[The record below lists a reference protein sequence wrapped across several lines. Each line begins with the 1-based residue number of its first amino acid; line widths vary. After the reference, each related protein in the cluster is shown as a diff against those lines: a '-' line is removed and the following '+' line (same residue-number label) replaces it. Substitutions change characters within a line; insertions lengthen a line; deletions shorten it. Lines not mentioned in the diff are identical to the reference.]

1 VQLDPAEGI
10 KMLDNDIDS
19 RPEDQQPTTA
29 NHWRD
34 HVKVHEVADQFPM
47 VSDVELKKLGDDI
60 RKKGMD
66 QPIAFYIDKERPDA
80 RKDARLAIDLGAE
93 IAAKRDRREL
103 PLIDGRNRLEA
114 MQRAGLLV
122 ADRLSKEIR
131 RAKIVYAS
139 EYTPEEYVATVN
151 VHRRHLTP
159 EWLAERRERIA
170 ALLKEHPEK
179 TDRQIA
185 KETGAS
191 PTTVGTARAN
201 VQSGHKPR
209 QEVSGRTARGRQPGK
224 QSAPPPVTAPPA
236 PEPVKPV
243 TAGVAPD
250 APPAPDARAAV
261 RIDLTT
267 SDDEL
272 AEQLAELI
280 GEPRLLEMA
289 PRFFEQPLDQ
299 RGEKLGKN
307 PISKLIEA
315 FSKFTEVEDIPTAE
329 RRALAKSCLHV
340 LDLTPGGEE
349 FWAMRRRFGTWDR
362 WTSEGRGKDK
372 CYRVESSE
380 YWRETI
386 GLDGNL
392 YFHAPDVPV
401 RVWAVS
407 ITRTGFVWADAEV
420 LRITEQNVTVRYA
433 GEVARLDREK
443 LWRWWAFYR
452 AVRFVS
458 SRTGRVAQAHDE
470 VWQEHYGH
478 AAAGVPPSMQMPL
491 AEAMALLG
499 VSANYIEE
507 ELLAAF
513 RREAKKAHPDAGG
526 TAEQF
531 IKLREARDRLLASI
545 GTSAPKPQMP
555 TYAPKGAQIVYRS
568 ARFGSRRRLAGSR
581 LRLGRVS

>member
-34 HVKVHEVADQFPM
+34 HVKVHEVADEFPM

-236 PEPVKPV
+236 P
-243 TAGVAPD
+243 
-250 APPAPDARAAV
+250 
-261 RIDLTT
+261 
-267 SDDEL
+267 
-272 AEQLAELI
+272 
-280 GEPRLLEMA
+280 
-289 PRFFEQPLDQ
+289 
-299 RGEKLGKN
+299 
-307 PISKLIEA
+307 
-315 FSKFTEVEDIPTAE
+315 
-329 RRALAKSCLHV
+329 
-340 LDLTPGGEE
+340 
-349 FWAMRRRFGTWDR
+349 
-362 WTSEGRGKDK
+362 
-372 CYRVESSE
+372 
-380 YWRETI
+380 
-386 GLDGNL
+386 
-392 YFHAPDVPV
+392 
-401 RVWAVS
+401 
-407 ITRTGFVWADAEV
+407 
-420 LRITEQNVTVRYA
+420 
-433 GEVARLDREK
+433 
-443 LWRWWAFYR
+443 
-452 AVRFVS
+452 
-458 SRTGRVAQAHDE
+458 
-470 VWQEHYGH
+470 
-478 AAAGVPPSMQMPL
+478 
-491 AEAMALLG
+491 
-499 VSANYIEE
+499 
-507 ELLAAF
+507 
-513 RREAKKAHPDAGG
+513 
-526 TAEQF
+526 
-531 IKLREARDRLLASI
+531 
-545 GTSAPKPQMP
+545 
-555 TYAPKGAQIVYRS
+555 
-568 ARFGSRRRLAGSR
+568 
-581 LRLGRVS
+581 

>member
-1 VQLDPAEGI
+1 MSERRIAQLFAATRDRALSVGEIADYAFKLKGQPATRSQLSSAIRAARRLLRRMREDDDDPLCRQLYAEARRNAEAALGYPEPKGTDERSMRRWREFQAKWKSDPA
-10 KMLDNDIDS
+10 
-19 RPEDQQPTTA
+19 
-29 NHWRD
+29 
-34 HVKVHEVADQFPM
+34 
-47 VSDVELKKLGDDI
+47 
-60 RKKGMD
+60 
-66 QPIAFYIDKERPDA
+66 Y
-80 RKDARLAIDLGAE
+80 
-93 IAAKRDRREL
+93 
-103 PLIDGRNRLEA
+103 GRA
-114 MQRAGLLV
+114 
-122 ADRLSKEIR
+122 
-131 RAKIVYAS
+131 
-139 EYTPEEYVATVN
+139 
-151 VHRRHLTP
+151 
-159 EWLAERRERIA
+159 
-170 ALLKEHPEK
+170 
-179 TDRQIA
+179 
-185 KETGAS
+185 
-191 PTTVGTARAN
+191 
-201 VQSGHKPR
+201 
-209 QEVSGRTARGRQPGK
+209 
-224 QSAPPPVTAPPA
+224 
-236 PEPVKPV
+236 
-243 TAGVAPD
+243 
-250 APPAPDARAAV
+250 
-261 RIDLTT
+261 
-267 SDDEL
+267 
-272 AEQLAELI
+272 
-280 GEPRLLEMA
+280 
-289 PRFFEQPLDQ
+289 
-299 RGEKLGKN
+299 
-307 PISKLIEA
+307 
-315 FSKFTEVEDIPTAE
+315 
-329 RRALAKSCLHV
+329 
-340 LDLTPGGEE
+340 EE

-568 ARFGSRRRLAGSR
+568 ARLGSRRRLAGSR